1 MARMTNAQL
10 VAENTRLREHCNHLE
25 TKIASMEVE
34 VAEAKSFVA
43 ACAPLR
49 DFVEPESYVPGI
61 DTPLRDF
68 AAACALLRDFV
79 AACAPLRAKRQGTAR
94 QPRCVRTWT
103 RQSDGVLMGK
113 FEIGFNTF
121 AIREVQQ

>member
-34 VAEAKSFVA
+34 VAEAKSFITACVQSFVA

-61 DTPLRDF
+61 DT
-68 AAACALLRDFV
+68 
-79 AACAPLRAKRQGTAR
+79 PLRAKRQGTAR